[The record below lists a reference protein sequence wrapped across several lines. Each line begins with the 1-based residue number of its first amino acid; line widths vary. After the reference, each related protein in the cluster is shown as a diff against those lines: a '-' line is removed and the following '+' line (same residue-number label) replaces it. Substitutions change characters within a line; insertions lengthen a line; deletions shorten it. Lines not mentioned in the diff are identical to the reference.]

1 MADDQTVHLLQRCP
15 LFVGAEPADLEEM
28 VRHLRRRRFR
38 RGEVIFHEGDPADAL
53 HVVASGAVKIVL
65 SSEEGE
71 EAIIATLHPGDF
83 FGELSLLDGSPRSAT
98 AVAVD
103 AAETLSLPRETF
115 LEEIGRSASLR
126 DSLLRSL
133 AGELRRLTGHVEE
146 LHFLDLSG
154 RLASRL
160 VRLAAETDPPPHR
173 TDDGRMEATLEW
185 PFTQS
190 DLAAMIGATRQS
202 VNRLLVDLVDR
213 GLVRIE
219 RETLVIPDLERLERS
234 VDRGGRV
241 SAR

>member
-1 MADDQTVHLLQRCP
+1 MMADEVTMGLLLRCP
-15 LFVGAEPADLEEM
+15 LFTGAEPEDLTDV
-28 VRHLRRRRFR
+28 VRQVRRRRFR

-65 SSEEGE
+65 SSDEGD

-98 AVAVD
+98 ATAVE
-103 AAETLSLPRETF
+103 ATETVSLPRDTF
-115 LEEIGRSASLR
+115 LEEIGRSARLR
-126 DSLLRSL
+126 DCLLRSL
-133 AGELRRLTGHVEE
+133 ATELRRLTGHVEE

-160 VRLAAETDPPPHR
+160 VRLAQEADPGPQR
-173 TDDGRMEATLEW
+173 TEDGRLEARLEW

-219 RETLVIPDLERLERS
+219 RETLVIPDLERLEQLAVR
-234 VDRGGRV
+234 
-241 SAR
+241 

>member
-1 MADDQTVHLLQRCP
+1 MGDDPTLALLRRCP
-15 LFVGAEPADLEEM
+15 LFTDAEPDDLRE
-28 VRHLRRRRFR
+28 VARHVRRRRFR
-38 RGEVIFHEGDPADAL
+38 RGEVIFHAGDPGDAL
-53 HVVASGAVKIVL
+53 HVVASGSVKIVL
-65 SSEEGE
+65 SSEIGE

-83 FGELSLLDGSPRSAT
+83 FGELSLLDGAPRSAT
-98 AVAVD
+98 AAAVE
-103 AAETLSLPRETF
+103 ATETVSLPRQTF
-115 LEEIGRSASLR
+115 LEEIGRRPSLR

-133 AGELRRLTGHVEE
+133 AEELRRLTGHVEE

-160 VRLAAETDPPPHR
+160 AHLARDAEPAPER
-173 TDDGRMEATLEW
+173 TAEGQLEARLEW

-219 RETLVIPDLERLERS
+219 RETLVIPDLEQLEEMANR
-234 VDRGGRV
+234 
-241 SAR
+241 

>member
-1 MADDQTVHLLQRCP
+1 MLSSD
-15 LFVGAEPADLEEM
+15 
-28 VRHLRRRRFR
+28 
-38 RGEVIFHEGDPADAL
+38 EGD
-53 HVVASGAVKIVL
+53 
-65 SSEEGE
+65 

-98 AVAVD
+98 AAAVE
-103 AAETLSLPRETF
+103 AAETLSLPRDTF
-115 LEEIGRSASLR
+115 LEALGRSAGLR

-160 VRLAAETDPPPHR
+160 VRLANEADPGPHR
-173 TDDGRMEATLEW
+173 TDEGRLEATLEW

-219 RETLVIPDLERLERS
+219 RETLVIPDLERLEQLATR
-234 VDRGGRV
+234 
-241 SAR
+241 

>member
-1 MADDQTVHLLQRCP
+1 MADDPTLGLLLRCP
-15 LFVGAEPADLEEM
+15 LFTGAEPDDLQEV
-28 VRHLRRRRFR
+28 VRHVRRRRFR

-65 SSEEGE
+65 SSDEGD

-98 AVAVD
+98 AAAVE
-103 AAETLSLPRETF
+103 ATETVSLPRDTF
-115 LEEIGRSASLR
+115 LEEIGRSARLR
-126 DSLLRSL
+126 DCLLRSL
-133 AGELRRLTGHVEE
+133 AAELRRLTGHVEE

-160 VRLAAETDPPPHR
+160 VRLAQEADPPPQR
-173 TDDGRMEATLEW
+173 TEDGRVEARLEW

-219 RETLVIPDLERLERS
+219 RETLVIPDLERLEQLAVR
-234 VDRGGRV
+234 
-241 SAR
+241 

>member
-1 MADDQTVHLLQRCP
+1 MADDPTVALLLRCP
-15 LFVGAEPADLEEM
+15 LFTGAEPGVLED
-28 VRHLRRRRFR
+28 VARHVRRRRFR

-53 HVVASGAVKIVL
+53 HVVASGSVKIVL
-65 SSEEGE
+65 SSDEGD

-98 AVAVD
+98 ATAVE
-103 AAETLSLPRETF
+103 ATETVSLPRDTF
-115 LEEIGRSASLR
+115 LEEIGRNAGLR
-126 DSLLRSL
+126 DCLLRSL

-146 LHFLDLSG
+146 LHFLDISG

-160 VRLAAETDPPPHR
+160 VRLAREADPGPEL
-173 TDDGRMEATLEW
+173 TADGRMEARLEW

-219 RETLVIPDLERLERS
+219 RETLVIPDLERLERLA
-234 VDRGGRV
+234 VR
-241 SAR
+241 

>member
-1 MADDQTVHLLQRCP
+1 MADDATVALLRRCP
-15 LFVGAEPADLEEM
+15 LFAEAEPDALADL
-28 VRHLRRRRFR
+28 VRQLRRRRFR

-53 HVVASGAVKIVL
+53 HVVASGSVKIVL
-65 SSEEGE
+65 SSMEGE

-83 FGELSLLDGSPRSAT
+83 FGELSLLDGAPRSAT
-98 AVAVD
+98 AAAVE
-103 AAETLSLPRETF
+103 ATETLSLPRDVF
-115 LEEIGRSASLR
+115 LEELGRSASLR

-146 LHFLDLSG
+146 LHFLDISG

-160 VRLAAETDPPPHR
+160 VRLAREADPGPQR
-173 TDDGRMEATLEW
+173 TEDGRLEATLEW

-213 GLVRIE
+213 GLVSIE
-219 RETLVIPDLERLERS
+219 RDTLVIPDLERLERLA
-234 VDRGGRV
+234 DR
-241 SAR
+241 

>member
-1 MADDQTVHLLQRCP
+1 MTDMADDQTVHLLQRCP
-15 LFVGAEPADLEEM
+15 LFVSAEPGDLEDM

-38 RGEVIFHEGDPADAL
+38 RGEVIFHEGDPADSL

-65 SSEEGE
+65 SSDEGE

-103 AAETLSLPRETF
+103 ATETLSLPRDTF
-115 LEEIGRSASLR
+115 LEELGRSASLR

-146 LHFLDLSG
+146 LHFMDLSG

-160 VRLAAETDPPPHR
+160 VRLAADADPPPRR
-173 TDDGRMEATLEW
+173 TEDGRVEATLEW

-219 RETLVIPDLERLERS
+219 RETLVIPDLERLERL
-234 VDRGGRV
+234 V
-241 SAR
+241 AH

>member
-1 MADDQTVHLLQRCP
+1 MADDVTLGLLLRCP
-15 LFVGAEPADLEEM
+15 LFTGAEPADLADV
-28 VRHLRRRRFR
+28 VRHVRRRRFR

-65 SSEEGE
+65 SSDEGD

-98 AVAVD
+98 ATAVE
-103 AAETLSLPRETF
+103 ATETVSLPRDTF
-115 LEEIGRSASLR
+115 LEEIGRSDRLR
-126 DSLLRSL
+126 DCLLRSL
-133 AGELRRLTGHVEE
+133 AAELRRLTGHVEE

-160 VRLAAETDPPPHR
+160 VRLAQEADPPPQR
-173 TDDGRMEATLEW
+173 TDDGRLEARLEW

-219 RETLVIPDLERLERS
+219 RETLVIPDLDRLEQLAIR
-234 VDRGGRV
+234 
-241 SAR
+241 